1 MATGRATR
9 DQEARREVTCLAPK
23 RRRGDGAAE
32 RSIVVFVVV
41 VEKNMATNVRTRY
54 LSWRCTAVDDLL
66 SLGLRQMNERRRR
79 RSSRETPVPSSYLG
93 RIVVHGDQV

>member
-32 RSIVVFVVV
+32 RSVVVVV
-41 VEKNMATNVRTRY
+41 VEKNMPTNARTRY
-54 LSWRCTAVDDLL
+54 LSWRCAAVDDPPFSRLEANEGEEEKEEQQQRDTS
-66 SLGLRQMNERRRR
+66 SLVLPGQDRN
-79 RSSRETPVPSSYLG
+79 
-93 RIVVHGDQV
+93 HGDQV